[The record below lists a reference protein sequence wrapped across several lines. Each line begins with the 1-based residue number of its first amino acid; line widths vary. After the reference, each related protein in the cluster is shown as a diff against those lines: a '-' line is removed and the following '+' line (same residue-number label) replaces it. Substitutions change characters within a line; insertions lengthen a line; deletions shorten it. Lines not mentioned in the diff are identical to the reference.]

1 MLTLKIK
8 MPLNVAWL
16 VVLEVSVF
24 SVVVFLNQYYQE
36 IIQKEENI
44 EGTQS
49 LAVGGDIRYAE
60 SKATVTRSIYVM
72 TCYIE

>member
-24 SVVVFLNQYYQE
+24 SVVVFLNKYYQE
-36 IIQKEENI
+36 LIQKEENI
-44 EGTQS
+44 EGTHS
-49 LAVGGDIRYAE
+49 LAVGGDIHII
-60 SKATVTRSIYVM
+60 KV
-72 TCYIE
+72 CGK